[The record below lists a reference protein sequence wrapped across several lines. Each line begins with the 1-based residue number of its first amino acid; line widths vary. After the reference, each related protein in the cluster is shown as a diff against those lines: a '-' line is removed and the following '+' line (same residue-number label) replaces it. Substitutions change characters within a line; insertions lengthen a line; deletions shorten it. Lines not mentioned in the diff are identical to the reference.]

1 MTQSDV
7 YVYGMTVLS
16 TIHLLKGKFPA
27 PDAYQEIQK
36 TFVMPGGEAAN
47 CAIVLSNLGVRV
59 SLDGCYLGEQT
70 EQPILRYLSDRD
82 IDCSRMTCE
91 AGFDGWRDIVFC
103 DGEHRTVFG
112 WFVAI
117 LFAERRLWTIPSEAS
132 IQEAKCVAL
141 DPFFGEQSA
150 QAAELCQKHHRDYVT
165 IDCRW
170 DSPIAQHA
178 RAIICSREFIDRE
191 YPQSDYGQLLDKYR
205 ETCEGLVIFTFGSKD
220 ILYSSPNLGHRLTFT
235 PFSIDVVD
243 TLAAGD
249 TFRAGVVYGIL
260 KGMPDNETVRFAS
273 ACAAIVCT
281 RFPSVR
287 QPPKMEEITELMGS
301 GKQEKN

>member
-1 MTQSDV
+1 MAQSDV

-27 PDAYQEIQK
+27 PDAYQEIQE
-36 TFVMPGGEAAN
+36 TFIMPGGEAAN

-59 SLDGCYLGEQT
+59 ALDGCYLGDQT
-70 EQPILRYLSDRD
+70 EKPLVQYLRNRN
-82 IDCSRMTCE
+82 IDCSAMTCE

-112 WFVAI
+112 WFVAN
-117 LFAERRLWTIPSEAS
+117 LFGGRRLWTISSEDS
-132 IQEAKCVAL
+132 IRESQCVAL

-150 QAAELCQKHHRDYVT
+150 LVAELCQKHHRDYVT
-165 IDCRW
+165 IDCHW
-170 DSPIAQHA
+170 DDSIAQHA
-178 RAIICSREFIDRE
+178 RAIICSREFLDRE
-191 YPQSDYGQLLDKYR
+191 YPQSDYGKLLDQYR
-205 ETCEGLVIFTFGSKD
+205 ETCEGLVIFTFGGED
-220 ILYSSPNLGHRLTFT
+220 ILYSSPDLGHRLTCT
-235 PFSIDVVD
+235 PFKITVVD

-260 KGMPDNETVRFAS
+260 RGMRDDETVRFAA
-273 ACAAIVCT
+273 ACAAVACT

-287 QPPKMEEITELMGS
+287 QPPDMKEIVEIINS
-301 GKQEKN
+301 RK

>member
-1 MTQSDV
+1 MTQSEV

-27 PDAYQEIQK
+27 PDAYQEIQE

-59 SLDGCYLGEQT
+59 SLDGCFLGEQT
-70 EQPILRYLSDRD
+70 EKPLLQYLSDWKV
-82 IDCSRMTCE
+82 DCSKMTCE
-91 AGFDGWRDIVFC
+91 PGFDGWRDIVFC

-112 WFVAI
+112 WFVAN
-117 LFAERRLWTIPSEAS
+117 LFGGRRLWTIPSETAIEES
-132 IQEAKCVAL
+132 KCVAL

-150 QAAELCQKHHRDYVT
+150 LVAELCQRHHRDYVT
-165 IDCRW
+165 IDCHW

-178 RAIICSREFIDRE
+178 RAVICSREFLDRE
-191 YPQSDYGQLLDKYR
+191 YSQSDHGQLLDKYR
-205 ETCEGLVIFTFGSKD
+205 EMCKGLVIFTFGNKE

-235 PFSIDVVD
+235 PFNVNVVD

-260 KGMPDNETVRFAS
+260 KGMRDDETVRFAS
-273 ACAAIVCT
+273 ACAALACT

-287 QPPKMEEITELMGS
+287 QPPEMGEIVELIIS
-301 GKQEKN
+301 RKQEET